1 MTIQLLKPLCQSVR
15 IVPFVFDSRLHN
27 VIQKCWWILTSPF
40 LPSFVTQL
48 CNKHDSFYMLVFYY
62 CILHGYNLQ
71 CTACCYIPALTDSFF
86 WICRQLHVLDET
98 YVMNQVRKDQLHKH
112 SCDLSDVWP
121 SLLPVGFFVL
131 LIWQI
136 PVSKCDGYKSYAA
149 NESIQSL

>member
-1 MTIQLLKPLCQSVR
+1 M
-15 IVPFVFDSRLHN
+15 FDSRLHN
-27 VIQKCWWILTSPF
+27 VIQKVWSILTLPF

-48 CNKHDSFYMLVFYY
+48 CNKRDSLFILVFYY
-62 CILHGYNLQ
+62 CKLHGYQVILQ
-71 CTACCYIPALTDSFF
+71 CTACCDIPALSDSFF

-98 YVMNQVRKDQLHKH
+98 YVMNQVRKDQLDKH

-121 SLLPVGFFVL
+121 SLLPVGLFVL

-136 PVSKCDGYKSYAA
+136 PVSKCDGYESYAA